1 MKPALRAELKA
12 FLEAVM
18 ERVHAAYPI
27 ETWVWI
33 EQGADQGYPPD
44 TCLLQVRFAQGF
56 EMDTHFPVHAGFVC
70 TEAEIKAGTLAILRQ
85 ISVMVGP
92 QRGQS

>member
-1 MKPALRAELKA
+1 MKPALRAELKM

-27 ETWVWI
+27 EAWVWI
-33 EQGADQGYPPD
+33 EQGADQGYPED

-56 EMDTHFPVHAGFVC
+56 EMDTHFPVLAEFVC
-70 TEAEIKAGTLAILRQ
+70 TEGEVKAGALIILRQ
-85 ISVMVGP
+85 ISVMVGT